1 MMAEKKIDTV
11 IDGMVQSI
19 PGEDITPDDSV
30 VPVYLIP
37 LTDDEITI
45 SEQSMKDKID
55 RDVAEKAKQNA
66 RESALA
72 KLKEI
77 AGLDESEVEALL
89 G

>member
-1 MMAEKKIDTV
+1 MAEKKIDTV